1 MLIKLLLFAL
11 VAEAGAYLTLGLS
24 HQKIMPKPGKG
35 LKPRPATKIDCDK
48 HINRRHRTLAELGD
62 KYGALFQQNFCG
74 EAAEAAKKEY
84 LAYQDRL
91 HADMMLLDK
100 AKSGAP
106 LERDEVRKWAKL
118 MRKAGQEQGDKI
130 PNEQFLVLDLLM
142 ENELRTT
149 FVDNESRAGAY
160 FYAVDAGEIRMDAPQ
175 LNSRHD
181 SFHQAPRGVAARVRD
196 RHGRDGRHQR
206 GRVTGHVRPASRPL
220 VSTLRLSIPR
230 DFT

>member
-1 MLIKLLLFAL
+1 MHIKLLLFAL

-24 HQKIMPKPGKG
+24 HQKIMPKPGNS
-35 LKPRPATKIDCDK
+35 LKPRPAVKIDCDK
-48 HINRRHRTLAELGD
+48 HIERRHRTLAVLGD
-62 KYGALFQQNFCG
+62 KYGALFQQNFCSP
-74 EAAEAAKKEY
+74 EAEAAKKEY

-91 HADMMLLDK
+91 HDDMLLLDK

-130 PNEQFLVLDLLM
+130 PV
-142 ENELRTT
+142 R
-149 FVDNESRAGAY
+149 
-160 FYAVDAGEIRMDAPQ
+160 
-175 LNSRHD
+175 
-181 SFHQAPRGVAARVRD
+181 QAPRGVAARVRD

-220 VSTLRLSIPR
+220 VFTLRLSIPR